1 METTPAI
8 PAYMAMGSEISEMA
22 IPAKSDGDAVT
33 VTFLTEYST
42 DMGGSMMNYKEGDKA
57 TVARSR
63 AEAWQK
69 RGIVS
74 MEGGK

>member
-1 METTPAI
+1 MGLSEKRMGLIAI
-8 PAYMAMGSEISEMA
+8 DDKSEDKSISVYT
-22 IPAKSDGDAVT
+22 DTVT

-42 DMGGSMMNYKEGDKA
+42 DMEGSMMNYKEGDKA

-74 MEGGK
+74 MEGGE